1 MRKPAWKIGWAL
13 AVCLILTACAPAAP
27 VVTPVPPSPT
37 LPPPTA
43 TPAPS
48 ATPSPRPTATAT
60 PPPVVFYSPL
70 ENIRL
75 DELPQIVTNPYVQPT
90 SRLDDGH
97 HGVDLAFYRFNDMG
111 SIEGLPIHSV
121 LEGTVAAVVNDRL
134 PYGNMIIIETPLDR
148 VPPAWI
154 AANSLP
160 AVIPTVTSDGRLS
173 CPETGAIPAWDMS
186 KRSLYLLY
194 GHMLAPSPLKLGE
207 NVPANAVIGAVGNT
221 GHSSNPHLHL
231 EVRIGPANT
240 RFEDA
245 IAHKETTAT
254 AQEMFNYCLW
264 RISSTFQTVD
274 PMPLLLLEQ

>member
-1 MRKPAWKIGWAL
+1 MQKSGWKFGWVITICAIL
-13 AVCLILTACAPAAP
+13 AACAPASPAP
-27 VVTPVPPSPT
+27 APLSPSPT
-37 LPPPTA
+37 FPPPTA
-43 TPAPS
+43 TLPPS
-48 ATPSPRPTATAT
+48 ATPSPQPTATAT

-97 HGVDLAFYRFNDMG
+97 HGVDLAFYRFKEMG

-121 LEGTVAAVVNDRL
+121 LDGTVAAVVNNRL

-154 AANSLP
+154 AVGSLP

-173 CPETGAIPAWDMS
+173 CPETGKYPDWDTS
-186 KRSLYLLY
+186 RRSLYLLY

-207 NVPANAVIGAVGNT
+207 SVKANEVIGAVGNT

-231 EVRIGPANT
+231 EVRIGPANA

-254 AQEMFNYCLW
+254 TQEMFNYCLW
-264 RISSTFQTVD
+264 RISSTFQTID
-274 PMPLLLLEQ
+274 PMPLLLLAQ